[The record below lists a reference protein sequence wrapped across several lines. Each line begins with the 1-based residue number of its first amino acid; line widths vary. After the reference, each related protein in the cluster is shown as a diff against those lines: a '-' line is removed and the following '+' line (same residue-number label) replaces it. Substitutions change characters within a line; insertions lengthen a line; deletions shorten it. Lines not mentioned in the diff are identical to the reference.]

1 MATADRRDGILV
13 QKSLTN
19 THTCYTIAR
28 MDEQYS
34 QLRIR
39 RSTLKKLKLSSA
51 LTGEKLIDLIER
63 WATEELQKQGY
74 ANRQDIQVQA
84 LPLEKE

>member
-1 MATADRRDGILV
+1 
-13 QKSLTN
+13 LTHA
-19 THTCYTIAR
+19 HTCYTI
-28 MDEQYS
+28 MCMGEQYS

-74 ANRQDIQVQA
+74 ADRQNVQVQV
-84 LPLEKE
+84 LPVEKE

>member
-1 MATADRRDGILV
+1 
-13 QKSLTN
+13 
-19 THTCYTIAR
+19 

>member
-1 MATADRRDGILV
+1 M
-13 QKSLTN
+13 
-19 THTCYTIAR
+19 R
-28 MDEQYS
+28 MEENYS

-63 WATEELQKQGY
+63 WATEELKKQGY
-74 ANRQDIQVQA
+74 ATSQDVQVQT
-84 LPLEKE
+84 LPVEKE

>member
-1 MATADRRDGILV
+1 M
-13 QKSLTN
+13 
-19 THTCYTIAR
+19 R

-74 ANRQDIQVQA
+74 ADRQNVQVQV
-84 LPLEKE
+84 LPVEKE